1 MKSQVIV
8 PLDGSTNAEAMLP
21 HALFFARETQSVLT
35 LLRVIMPPGEPAYG
49 VPYIPDDWYAG
60 EAMWTNNYL
69 GGLAARLEP
78 SGVRVQTQHVEG
90 VSAGGAITA
99 YAVQHAGTR
108 LIALASNGRGPGG
121 RLLFGNVA
129 GDVFATA
136 PTSLLLLHP
145 AKDEQLPPGP
155 INPASYKTIVVP
167 LDGSEPGKQA
177 LKRATTLAQDCH
189 ASLLLV
195 APLPLHVVEEEV
207 LVDDIVEPL
216 QSVPEQEEQKR
227 ADFLENQAE
236 QLRTDTGLTVETAV
250 DDGNPTT
257 FIERFFGKQQQHL
270 LIVTTR
276 EQAERKV
283 MGFLHRSNAPV
294 LFLHAS

>member
-1 MKSQVIV
+1 MNSQVIV

-21 HALFFARETQSVLT
+21 HALFFARQTQSDLT
-35 LLRVIMPPGEPAYG
+35 LLRVIMPPGGPAYD

-78 SGVRVQTQHVEG
+78 QGVHVQSQHVDA
-90 VSAGGAITA
+90 VTAGGAITA

-145 AKDEQLPPGP
+145 AKDEHLPLGP
-155 INPASYKTIVVP
+155 IKPASYQTIVVP
-167 LDGSEPGKQA
+167 LDGTEPSKRA
-177 LKRATTLAQDCH
+177 LERATTLAQDCH

-195 APLPLHVVEEEV
+195 APLPTRIVEEEI
-207 LVDDIVEPL
+207 LVDDIEEPL

-236 QLRTDTGLTVETAV
+236 QLRTETGLTVQTAV
-250 DDGNPTT
+250 DDGKPTT
-257 FIERFFGKQQQHL
+257 FIERFFGKQQQRL

-294 LFLHAS
+294 LFLHAR